1 MYDKL
6 KVLLYYLNTYGAGAR
21 RNTSDQVAIL
31 AGPPKMPISASSH
44 PSPAG
49 DSRAPAML
57 IHHKTST
64 EEESSG
70 GAPDFCSVFTLLLK
84 FLLLNG
90 RV

>member
-21 RNTSDQVAIL
+21 TNTSDQVAIL
-31 AGPPKMPISASSH
+31 AGPPKMPISASH

-49 DSRAPAML
+49 DSRAPLML